1 MISELVPLFPVFDCG
16 RRRKLNTI
24 SVNEDSEACLEA
36 LRFFGSAFFQE
47 ILYREQ
53 DTEMNLS
60 DRTNPIRTM
69 QLRVLSQE

>member
-1 MISELVPLFPVFDCG
+1 MISELIPLFPVFDCG

-24 SVNEDSEACLEA
+24 SVNEDSEACLEE

>member
-1 MISELVPLFPVFDCG
+1 MISELILLFPVFDCG
-16 RRRKLNTI
+16 RRRKLNII